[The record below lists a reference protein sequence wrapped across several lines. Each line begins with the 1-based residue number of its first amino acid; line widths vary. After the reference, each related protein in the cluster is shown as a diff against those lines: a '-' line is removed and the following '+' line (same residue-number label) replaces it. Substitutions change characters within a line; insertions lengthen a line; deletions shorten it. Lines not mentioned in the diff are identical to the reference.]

1 MTSKCPLRNRHDNRR
16 VRDSCVE
23 LRKEIFKRSKSNKM
37 NAYVA
42 GQFQKIEVYRKEFGT
57 MYNILC

>member
-1 MTSKCPLRNRHDNRR
+1 MTSKCPLKNRHDNRR

-42 GQFQKIEVYRKEFGT
+42 GQFQKIEVYRRVWN
-57 MYNILC
+57 YV